1 MEFEIDISGNDLL
14 SKNYTICIANKDSLI
29 KGFKFDDK
37 LVKSLCS
44 RYGQGIYKYSKS
56 KKGKSFFKIRIYCIV
71 IFYLFKSLN
80 IRGEISVNICRDFNG
95 RENDIKKTLKYF
107 LETELKMNL
116 NERIYFGKLSQESN
130 AHRYSFL
137 MRHDNKNQMKT
148 YIKLSLEDIEKW
160 LLK

>member
-14 SKNYTICIANKDSLI
+14 SKNYTICIANKDRLI
-29 KGFKFDDK
+29 KVFKFDDK

-56 KKGKSFFKIRIYCIV
+56 KKGKALFKIRLYCIV

-80 IRGEISVNICRDFNG
+80 LKEEISVNLCRDFSG
-95 RENDIKKTLKYF
+95 RENDIKETLKYF
-107 LETELKMNL
+107 LGTELKINL